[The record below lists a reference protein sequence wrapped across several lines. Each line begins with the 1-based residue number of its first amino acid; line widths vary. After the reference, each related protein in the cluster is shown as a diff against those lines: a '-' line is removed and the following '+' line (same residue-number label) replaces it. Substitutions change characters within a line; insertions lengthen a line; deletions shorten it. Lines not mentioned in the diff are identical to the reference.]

1 MEQKNDTKTT
11 STLNEDSNNTGTST
25 NKTTSNNATSNNST
39 SNNTTDKYK
48 FTNKI
53 NVDFDWNSEYGDGDI
68 PNIDK

>member
-11 STLNEDSNNTGTST
+11 STLNEDSN
-25 NKTTSNNATSNNST
+25 KTTSNNTT
-39 SNNTTDKYK
+39 KNNTTDRYK

-53 NVDFDWNSEYGDGDI
+53 NVDFDWNTDYGDGDI